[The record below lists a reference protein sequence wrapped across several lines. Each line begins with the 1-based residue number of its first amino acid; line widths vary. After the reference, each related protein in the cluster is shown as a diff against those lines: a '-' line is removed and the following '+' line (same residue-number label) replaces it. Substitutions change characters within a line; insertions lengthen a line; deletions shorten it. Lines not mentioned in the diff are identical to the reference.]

1 MDIYGY
7 LHSIL
12 STAKLM
18 QSNTED
24 LLQFCKNK
32 GYSLKFSVAS
42 NDYFRQQS
50 NNMPIIFLIVL
61 LNQHVKYFI
70 NVYKMS
76 QNPQRVQFTIM
87 GLRKLTFQR
96 RIFGV
101 FCLKSYKN
109 NKSAI
114 IDIKG
119 MDKHSSAKTECI
131 RLHY

>member
-1 MDIYGY
+1 MDIYTVA
-7 LHSIL
+7 SIL

-61 LNQHVKYFI
+61 LNQHVK
-70 NVYKMS
+70 
-76 QNPQRVQFTIM
+76 
-87 GLRKLTFQR
+87 
-96 RIFGV
+96 
-101 FCLKSYKN
+101 
-109 NKSAI
+109 
-114 IDIKG
+114 
-119 MDKHSSAKTECI
+119 
-131 RLHY
+131 